1 MERQFLEQHLLER
14 GSPMIGT
21 GVTSPFVRTETAPKP
36 GAPRADESPTVRG
49 VTRGQQDASP
59 IPTEPPASAS
69 LGDRLSGHAG
79 SGGVVGRRIP
89 FIGRRRRPMN
99 HTMRARSAAGAG
111 APPPRV
117 AVATPLR
124 RVWFLTAA
132 LAATAACIAWAVRDW
147 GSIEPGVTVPWWVLA
162 MLFATGEWAV
172 IHLRFRRD
180 AHSFSMSE
188 IPLVVGLFFVTPIA
202 VLGAQAIGNLAVLTA
217 HRRQAPV
224 KLAFNL
230 SQFAIQTGVAVLV
243 FRAIAERGDPLGPAG
258 WLAAAAA
265 SLAAVLVADL
275 LVNLAIRLAGGRLAR
290 RESLEVLGLTS
301 AGAAMNATL
310 ALAAVLVLTVRPAAA
325 WIAFLPPVVLYLAY
339 RAYLR
344 QREERA
350 GLEALYE
357 VTRLLHASPQIE
369 AALATAA
376 DHARRMFDAE
386 LAEITIFPA
395 AIDGVAY
402 RTSSGPGNRRD
413 VMRPIPFRSEMPLWS
428 RTLADPRPLLQSRT
442 AGGIHVDGTATVK
455 DAMMAPLSGS
465 RGLIGT
471 IVVANRLGDVST
483 FGPDD
488 LRLLETIA
496 GQIGVSLENGRLE
509 DSLAQLTV
517 LKERLESLVR
527 SKDEF
532 VASVSHELRT
542 PLTAVVGLAQELAVN
557 RAGIG
562 DAELDELMA
571 IIADQSSELSHI
583 VEDLLV
589 AARTDVG
596 TLALHPAPIDIR
608 AELEGL
614 ATLVVPRL
622 PDGSPIPIHGNAGA
636 IEADPL
642 RFRQIVR
649 NLLTNAVRYG
659 GERIWMEI
667 RSDGSQVTVA
677 VLDDGLGVPEASIDK
692 IFEAYERAHNARTQP
707 ASVGLG
713 LAVSRS
719 LARLMGGDLAYRR
732 RDGATEFSL
741 TLPARPAGAP
751 PGPPPSRAATPAI
764 PRP

>member
-1 MERQFLEQHLLER
+1 
-14 GSPMIGT
+14 
-21 GVTSPFVRTETAPKP
+21 
-36 GAPRADESPTVRG
+36 
-49 VTRGQQDASP
+49 
-59 IPTEPPASAS
+59 
-69 LGDRLSGHAG
+69 
-79 SGGVVGRRIP
+79 
-89 FIGRRRRPMN
+89 MN
-99 HTMRARSAAGAG
+99 SSMRARSAPAAS
-111 APPPRV
+111 PSS
-117 AVATPLR
+117 R
-124 RVWFLTAA
+124 RVWLLTAT
-132 LAATAACIAWAVRDW
+132 LAAAGGGLTWAIRDW
-147 GSIEPGVTVPWWVLA
+147 GPVDPGVAVPWWALVV
-162 MLFATGEWAV
+162 LFAAAEWAV

-188 IPLVVGLFFVTPIA
+188 IPLVVGLFFAPPA
-202 VLGAQAIGNLAVLTA
+202 VVVGTQALGNLAVLTA
-217 HRRQAPV
+217 HRRQSPV

-230 SQFAIQTGVAVLV
+230 SQFALQTTVAILV
-243 FRAIAERGDPLGPAG
+243 FRVIAERGDPLGPAG
-258 WLAAAAA
+258 WLAAGAA
-265 SLAAVLVADL
+265 SLTAVAVADL
-275 LVNLAIRLAGGRLAR
+275 LVSLAIRLAGGRLHR
-290 RESLEVLGLTS
+290 RETLEVLALTGV
-301 AGAAMNATL
+301 GATMNTVL
-310 ALAAVLVLTVRPAAA
+310 ALTVVLVLTVRPAAA

-339 RAYLR
+339 RAYLG

-369 AALATAA
+369 SALAAAA

-413 VMRPIPFRSEMPLWS
+413 VMRPIPFRAEISLWR
-428 RTLADPRPLLQSRT
+428 RTLADPRPVLRSPA
-442 AGGIHVDGTATVK
+442 AGDVHVDGTGSVK
-455 DAMMAPLSGS
+455 DAMMAPLAGS
-465 RGLIGT
+465 RGLIGA

-488 LRLLETIA
+488 LRLLETVA

-542 PLTAVVGLAQELAVN
+542 PLTAVVGLAQELAAN
-557 RAGIG
+557 RTGLG
-562 DAELDELMA
+562 DAELDELMT

-589 AARTDVG
+589 AARADVG
-596 TLALHPAPIDIR
+596 TLTLHPAPIDIR
-608 AELEGL
+608 VELEGL
-614 ATLVVPRL
+614 AALVVPRL
-622 PDGSPIPIHGNAGA
+622 PDGSLIPIHGSAGQ

-649 NLLTNAVRYG
+649 NLLTNAARYG

-667 RSDGSQVTVA
+667 RADGGRVTVA
-677 VLDDGLGVPEASIDK
+677 VLDDGLGVPEGSIDA
-692 IFEAYERAHNARTQP
+692 IFEAYQRAHNSRTQP

-741 TLPARPAGAP
+741 TLPAGLPAAP
-751 PGPPPSRAATPAI
+751 ESPARSRAASPATP
-764 PRP
+764 RS